1 MPVVCHDRKSSIVYG
16 NDRKSPIVYNVYE
29 ENYSQMKH
37 FRKTLRIFQQRP
49 SHSLR
54 ELHKNGRVAQF
65 YKRVNNAKTFTLE
78 IPWNTT
84 HLG

>member
-37 FRKTLRIFQQRP
+37 FRKMRIVIGTQTQKTC
-49 SHSLR
+49 HSDKSERTQSDFL
-54 ELHKNGRVAQF
+54 
-65 YKRVNNAKTFTLE
+65 
-78 IPWNTT
+78 
-84 HLG
+84 